1 MISNCFHSKW
11 NHQERS
17 LQHLRAQPCIAAE
30 GPSEKTTAIMN
41 SSAYQISYRRSESA
55 RPDSDNTDSTNKPC
69 ALRVPLD
76 VRPSEL
82 TEPCLFYFHGGT
94 ENQPKSTE
102 KKTSALHFRIY
113 QHILPRRSR
122 VLLWTKLSPFCFPIY
137 SLVLDV
143 AF

>member
-1 MISNCFHSKW
+1 
-11 NHQERS
+11 
-17 LQHLRAQPCIAAE
+17 
-30 GPSEKTTAIMN
+30 MN

-102 KKTSALHFRIY
+102 KNKCTSLQNLSAHPAETEPCAVVD
-113 QHILPRRSR
+113 QVVS
-122 VLLWTKLSPFCFPIY
+122 LLLSYLLSCTRCSFLNYYRKC
-137 SLVLDV
+137 SLTSFSIHGHVY
-143 AF
+143 F